1 MTFVAAMILSLALQ
15 DQDRIQDLIKKLG
28 SDDFTTREQA
38 SEDLKK
44 AGKSAR
50 EALKKAAEESDDPEV
65 RQRAR
70 RSSRIWPR
78 RRSPRSPPHRP
89 GQGGLQGFSGVSVRT
104 VNGDS
109 TYTITPGDGSPALTF
124 HKAQAGQVKLDYM
137 EGGEAKSA
145 SSVNLDAFL
154 KDHKELAQ
162 KYGISEEGIDYGGS
176 RVSFKGQ
183 MFPKFNVPLFPLP
196 SAEPR
201 PAPPLRS
208 TTRRRAR
215 PVAGALLAPVEDSL
229 RAQLDLPEGQ
239 GAVVLEVTPG
249 SLAAALGLKKS
260 DVLLEIDGKKITSPE
275 SAKGSDRRTAARSC
289 SARARRKRSAR
300 RRTTSRLLL
309 LEHLGRDGLKVLADL
324 LERRGFP
331 GFAIPHR
338 HRAAVDLTVDI
349 RLDEENRTSFVR
361 DPILTAGLHVKR
373 S

>member
-1 MTFVAAMILSLALQ
+1 MTFVAAMILSLVAQ
-15 DQDRIQDLIKKLG
+15 DQDRIRELIQKLG

-50 EALKKAAEESDDPEV
+50 EALKKAVEESEDPEV

-70 RSSRIWPR
+70 TILEDLAKAEKPVQPR
-78 RRSPRSPPHRP
+78 RIVP

-154 KDHKELAQ
+154 KDHKDLAQ

-183 MFPKFNVPLFPLP
+183 MFPKFNAPLFPLP
-196 SAEPR
+196 QR
-201 PAPPLRS
+201 QNRVPPPPVPPDEDEG
-208 TTRRRAR
+208 T
-215 PVAGALLAPVEDSL
+215 PVAGALLSPVEESL
-229 RAQLDLPEGQ
+229 RAQLDIPEGQ
-239 GAVVLEVTPG
+239 GAVVTKVTPG
-249 SLAAALGLKKS
+249 SLAAALGLRKS
-260 DVLLEIDGKKITSPE
+260 DVLLEIDGRKVTSPE
-275 SAKGSDRRTAARSC
+275 AAKGLITKDSTAVVL
-289 SARARRKRSAR
+289 RKGKKE
-300 RRTTSRLLL
+300 T
-309 LEHLGRDGLKVLADL
+309 LGPKKD
-324 LERRGFP
+324 F
-331 GFAIPHR
+331 
-338 HRAAVDLTVDI
+338 
-349 RLDEENRTSFVR
+349 
-361 DPILTAGLHVKR
+361 
-373 S
+373 